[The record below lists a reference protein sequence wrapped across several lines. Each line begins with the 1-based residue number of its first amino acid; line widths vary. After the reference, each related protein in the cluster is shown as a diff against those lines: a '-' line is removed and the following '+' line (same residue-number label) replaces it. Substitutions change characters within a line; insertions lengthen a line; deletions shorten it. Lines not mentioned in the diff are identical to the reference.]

1 MEMRKLYNGYQIP
14 DVAFGTGVIMRYTR
28 NPILYLKKSIKEVLS
43 SVKHH
48 KLNRNL
54 KGDFFVR
61 KYCQTRIMRDIDSMI
76 RPEFMDTLKKG

>member
-54 KGDFFVR
+54 KGDFF
-61 KYCQTRIMRDIDSMI
+61 C
-76 RPEFMDTLKKG
+76 L